1 MALSGGKEAAQFVE
15 QIKSAI
21 NLVRRETRLELA
33 DLDSPVGGM
42 MVIPWDRSTAINH
55 AVRVVDLGW
64 GLPCPL

>member
-1 MALSGGKEAAQFVE
+1 ME

-42 MVIPWDRSTAINH
+42 IPWDRRSTAIDH